1 VKFALFIVLLWGT
14 VLLSAAAPM
23 VKRIPIDPLSTWN
36 EHSFKGK
43 TSYQLVEEYG
53 QLSIK
58 AVSMGTAS
66 GLVKK
71 VSVNLDQTPYLHWRW
86 RVDGVL
92 DHPDEQSKQGDDY
105 PARIYVVKDGGWAL
119 WRTRSINYV
128 WSSSQPEGSVWPNAY
143 TEQSMMVAVR
153 SGVPIDPSRW
163 VTERRNL
170 REDFKRLFG
179 KDVHQIDLVA
189 LMTDTDNTGSNATAW
204 YGDIYFSSE

>member
-1 VKFALFIVLLWGT
+1 
-14 VLLSAAAPM
+14 
-23 VKRIPIDPLSTWN
+23 
-36 EHSFKGK
+36 
-43 TSYQLVEEYG
+43 
-53 QLSIK
+53 
-58 AVSMGTAS
+58 MGTAS

-86 RVDGVL
+86 RVKGVL
-92 DHPDEQSKQGDDY
+92 GQPDEQSKQGDDY

-153 SGVPIDPSRW
+153 SGVPVDPSRW

-170 REDFKRLFG
+170 REDFKSLFG